1 MVDRGDT
8 GGSPLS
14 DLGQGEDGYAPCPD
28 GWIADRSGGPGRE
41 MGQTRIGLHGVL
53 NGPSAV
59 RQVHFHNGNAPAAT
73 VVVPSVFVAAR
84 DDPGR
89 LLLVRRW
96 DSGAWELPGGRV
108 EVGESVLDAA
118 VRETVEES
126 GVLVRITGVVGLFT
140 DPAHV
145 VVSATGREVRQQFV
159 VCLHAWGMRGR
170 PVPDGK
176 ETIDAACSIRRMPRS
191 SRWNSGPAG
200 GSHRH
205 C

>member
-1 MVDRGDT
+1 MT
-8 GGSPLS
+8 CPGS
-14 DLGQGEDGYAPCPD
+14 
-28 GWIADRSGGPGRE
+28 R
-41 MGQTRIGLHGVL
+41 H
-53 NGPSAV
+53 
-59 RQVHFHNGNAPAAT
+59 RQ
-73 VVVPSVFVAAR
+73 VVPSVFVAAR

-145 VVSATGREVRQQFV
+145 VVSATGQEVRQQFV

>member
-1 MVDRGDT
+1 
-8 GGSPLS
+8 
-14 DLGQGEDGYAPCPD
+14 
-28 GWIADRSGGPGRE
+28 

-59 RQVHFHNGNAPAAT
+59 RQVHFRHGTAPAAT

-176 ETIDAACSIRRMPRS
+176 ETIDAACSIRRMSRS